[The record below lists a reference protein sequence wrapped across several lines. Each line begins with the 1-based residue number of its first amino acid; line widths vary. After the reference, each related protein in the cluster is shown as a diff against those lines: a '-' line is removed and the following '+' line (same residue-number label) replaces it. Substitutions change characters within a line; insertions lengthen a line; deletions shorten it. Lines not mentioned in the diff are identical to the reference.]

1 MSNILSGKPVIDFTL
16 YMTTFYLSVCNQS
29 ADKIMGSHE
38 PELVRLEQNNFCKDS
53 KVRRK
58 KYSLCEQN

>member
-29 ADKIMGSHE
+29 ADKIMGSNE
-38 PELVRLEQNNFCKDS
+38 NLLGWNKTSVKTARSE
-53 KVRRK
+53 RK
-58 KYSLCEQN
+58 KYSLCEHN